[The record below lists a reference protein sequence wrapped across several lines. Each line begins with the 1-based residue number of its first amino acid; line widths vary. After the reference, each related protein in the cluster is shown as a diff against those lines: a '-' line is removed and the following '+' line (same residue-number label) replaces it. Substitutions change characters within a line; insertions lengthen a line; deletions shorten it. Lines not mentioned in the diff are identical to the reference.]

1 MKINYDGLNNA
12 DPSQVAKAVFEQLDR
27 LQGHPQGVLCASAAI
42 TFLLLC
48 EHFKVEPQDVFVAAK
63 NLLMDD
69 RQGGRHEFGAVR
81 LFVQNE
87 ITK

>member
-12 DPSQVAKAVFEQLDR
+12 DPAQVAQAAFTQLDR
-27 LQGHPQGVLCASAAI
+27 LQGFKQEVLCASAAA

-48 EHFKVEPQDVFVAAK
+48 EHFKVEPQDVFVATK

-69 RQGGRHEFGAVR
+69 REGGRHEFEAVR
-81 LFVQNE
+81 LFVKHE